1 MVSELEKKN
10 YIGSLL
16 LIYGNML
23 SKTTYS
29 RMVDF
34 YLNDL
39 SITEIS
45 GNENVSRNAVF
56 ESLRIGEKELI
67 KYEDKLHLKEKYE
80 KINSLLDEIEHEED
94 YYSRNTFRYFPNA
107 LRLWSTNR
115 QGILYRLLAERRK
128 HHLRSSDRKR
138 QRLYYSQR
146 LWRPYSQN

>member
-67 KYEDKLHLKEKYE
+67 KCEDKLHLKEKYE

-94 YYSRNTFRYFPNA
+94 KDKMKKLISKLKGETQN
-107 LRLWSTNR
+107 
-115 QGILYRLLAERRK
+115 GI
-128 HHLRSSDRKR
+128 
-138 QRLYYSQR
+138 
-146 LWRPYSQN
+146 